1 MESVLQLVLELALE
15 LVLELVLDSPRA
27 FVLKSLQVSVLAVP
41 VP

>member
-1 MESVLQLVLELALE
+1 LESVLQLVLE